1 MKTILLIPVVLLTL
15 IQCKPTKVTS
25 SLATLEN
32 TYWRLSEMNG
42 NPVITPEGVREAH
55 FILSSEGNIKGFGGC
70 NSLAGGYTRAD
81 DKIKF
86 TIIST
91 KMMCP
96 PEQME
101 IETFFTKAL
110 SSADSY
116 KVNGEVLELYEGN
129 TSLAEFKAVYLK

>member
-1 MKTILLIPVVLLTL
+1 MKTILLIPILLLTL
-15 IQCKPTKVTS
+15 IQCKPTQVS
-25 SLATLEN
+25 SSVATLEN

-42 NPVITPEGVREAH
+42 NPVMTPDSVREAH
-55 FILSSEGNIKGFGGC
+55 FILSPQGNIKGFAGC
-70 NSLAGGYTRAD
+70 NSLAGSYTLAD
-81 DKIKF
+81 KKIRF
-86 TIIST
+86 IVITT

-116 KVNGEVLELYEGN
+116 KIDGETLELYEGN
-129 TSLAEFKAVYLK
+129 TSLAEFKSVYLK

>member
-1 MKTILLIPVVLLTL
+1 MKKIALIPVLLL
-15 IQCKPTKVTS
+15 ALMQCKPYRVNS

-32 TYWRLSEMNG
+32 TYWKLSEMNG
-42 NPVITPEGVREAH
+42 NPAITPEGVREAH

-70 NSLAGGYTRAD
+70 NSLAGSYTTSGE
-81 DKIKF
+81 KIKF
-86 TIIST
+86 TVIST
-91 KMMCP
+91 KMMCA

-116 KVNGEVLELYEGN
+116 KINGDVLELYERN
-129 TSLAEFKAVYLK
+129 TSVADFKAVYLK